1 MNYQVLVLY
10 NFHMSPEVSELSQLK
25 SKTKINLN
33 VYLQIHLSLENQ
45 QAPKMGMSADYS
57 VLSQ

>member
-1 MNYQVLVLY
+1 
-10 NFHMSPEVSELSQLK
+10 MSPEVSELSQQK

-45 QAPKMGMSADYS
+45 QAPKMEMSADYS